1 MIDDKEIAP
10 DLLDSISTWQ
20 VNRRKLLK
28 AGLLAGAMTQ
38 INLFTSCSTEL
49 KSNNDVLNAQQSLV
63 LETTLNVL
71 FPDDGNGPSA
81 DDINAFGYFI
91 WAIQDDL
98 NRKQEANTFII
109 DGLDWVNKKA
119 IQLKQTNFYSIPAN
133 HRTAFIDE
141 MVKTKYGKKWVSAM
155 VTLLFEALLLDP
167 LYGGNKEE
175 KGWKW
180 LNHTP
185 GFPRPTE
192 ELRYEVLMK
201 KQLKIKQ

>member
-1 MIDDKEIAP
+1 
-10 DLLDSISTWQ
+10 
-20 VNRRKLLK
+20 
-28 AGLLAGAMTQ
+28 
-38 INLFTSCSTEL
+38 
-49 KSNNDVLNAQQSLV
+49 
-63 LETTLNVL
+63 
-71 FPDDGNGPSA
+71 
-81 DDINAFGYFI
+81 
-91 WAIQDDL
+91 
-98 NRKQEANTFII
+98 
-109 DGLDWVNKKA
+109 
-119 IQLKQTNFYSIPAN
+119 
-133 HRTAFIDE
+133 
-141 MVKTKYGKKWVSAM
+141 M